1 MLNKKLKELSKDIA
15 EEMKTRFDSDFDTAN
30 KILTEYLTKYDYLNS
45 DRIIRCVIFLAN
57 NGIESFKSV
66 LESAKGDP
74 RDVMWWA
81 EYENQES
88 FDNNKRVRD
97 FNKTFSE
104 NNIKH

>member
-1 MLNKKLKELSKDIA
+1 
-15 EEMKTRFDSDFDTAN
+15 MKIRFDSDYATAN

-57 NGIESFKSV
+57 NGIESFKSF

-81 EYENQES
+81 EYENRES
-88 FDNNKRVRD
+88 LDNNKRVRD

-104 NNIKH
+104 NNTGTI